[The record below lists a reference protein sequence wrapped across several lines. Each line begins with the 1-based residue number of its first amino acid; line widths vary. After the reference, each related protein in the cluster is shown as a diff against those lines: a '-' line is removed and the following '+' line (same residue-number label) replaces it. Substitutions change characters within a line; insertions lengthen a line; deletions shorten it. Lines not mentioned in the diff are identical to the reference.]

1 MKHILLIIFISL
13 GLLGCSHNLPPSGS
27 KVTVRSEQ
35 PRVVMVDKSLDKTK
49 VLVRNSQNLI
59 DQISQLSLDNKS
71 LAEQLKA
78 QNTNPLSS
86 PVVDK
91 LISGLNQTSTEL
103 YRVKVE
109 LREAYD
115 ELEKNKSNVAVLETK
130 IEAQT
135 KELVDRTTQYNQEVF
150 NGELVRIELQKQK
163 AKVQAEINRANSWR
177 KKFWWTFAF
186 LAAWITLKLLKV
198 YSKLTIPFI

>member
-1 MKHILLIIFISL
+1 VKQILLIIFISL

-27 KVTVRSEQ
+27 KVTIRSEQ

-71 LAEQLKA
+71 LAEQLKD

-86 PVVDK
+86 PIVDK
-91 LISGLNQTSTEL
+91 LISGLNQTNTEL

-115 ELEKNKSNVAVLETK
+115 ELERNKSNVAVLETK

-135 KELVDRTTQYNQEVF
+135 RELADRTAQYNQEVV
-150 NGELVRIELQKQK
+150 NGELVRTELQKQK
-163 AKVQAEINRANSWR
+163 AKVQAEIDRANSWR

-186 LAAWITLKLLKV
+186 LAAWIALKLLKV

>member
-1 MKHILLIIFISL
+1 MKHVLLIIFISL

-91 LISGLNQTSTEL
+91 LISGLNQTNTEL

-109 LREAYD
+109 LREAYE
-115 ELEKNKSNVAVLETK
+115 ELERNKSNVAVLETK
-130 IEAQT
+130 IEVQT
-135 KELVDRTTQYNQEVF
+135 KELVDRTAQYNQEVF
-150 NGELVRIELQKQK
+150 NGELVRTELQKQK
-163 AKVQAEINRANSWR
+163 AKVQAEIDRANSWR

>member
-1 MKHILLIIFISL
+1 MKHILLIICLSL
-13 GLLGCSHNLPPSGS
+13 GLLGCSHNLPPSRS
-27 KVTVRSEQ
+27 KVTIQSEQ

-59 DQISQLSLDNKS
+59 DQISQLSLDNQS
-71 LAEQLKA
+71 LADQLKA
-78 QNTNPLSS
+78 LYTNPLSS

-109 LREAYD
+109 LHEAYD

-130 IEAQT
+130 IGVQT
-135 KELVDRTTQYNQEVF
+135 KELVDRTTQFNQEVV
-150 NGELVRIELQKQK
+150 NGEIVRAELLKQK
-163 AKVQAEINRANSWR
+163 AKVQAETDRANFWR
-177 KKFWWTFAF
+177 KMFWWTFAF
-186 LAAWITLKLLKV
+186 LAAWIALKLLKV

>member
-1 MKHILLIIFISL
+1 M

-27 KVTVRSEQ
+27 KVTIHSEQ

-91 LISGLNQTSTEL
+91 LISGLNQTNTEL

-109 LREAYD
+109 LREAYE
-115 ELEKNKSNVAVLETK
+115 ELERNKSNVAVLETK
-130 IEAQT
+130 IEVQT
-135 KELVDRTTQYNQEVF
+135 KELVDRTTQYNQEVV

-163 AKVQAEINRANSWR
+163 AKVQAEIDRANSWR

>member
-1 MKHILLIIFISL
+1 MKQILLIIFISL

-27 KVTVRSEQ
+27 KVTIRSEQ

-71 LAEQLKA
+71 LAEQLKD

-86 PVVDK
+86 PIVDK
-91 LISGLNQTSTEL
+91 LISGLNQTNTEL

-115 ELEKNKSNVAVLETK
+115 ELERNKSNVAVLETK

-135 KELVDRTTQYNQEVF
+135 RELADRTAQYNQEVV
-150 NGELVRIELQKQK
+150 NGELVRTELQKQK
-163 AKVQAEINRANSWR
+163 AKVQAEIDRANSWR

-186 LAAWITLKLLKV
+186 LAAWIALKLLKV